1 MTSENAQHSWPHLVV
16 RASARTWVRRLVVL
30 GAVVGLGTAALLTDV
45 VASGIPTAIAG
56 ALVLVAFAGVVAC
69 LAAITARWRTSVRS
83 DGENL
88 VLRDPLGARVVPMR
102 PELGFVRWLDGRT
115 HQPVLW
121 LVDRESL
128 VAPLSPLLSPLQ
140 LEGFAQAL
148 GLAVTDLD
156 GPPSRR
162 GTADPPTPSVH

>member
-1 MTSENAQHSWPHLVV
+1 MTGEHEQQAWPQLVV
-16 RASARTWVRRLVVL
+16 RATARVWVRRLVVL
-30 GAVVGLGTAALLTDV
+30 GAVVGVGTAALITDA

-56 ALVLVAFAGVVAC
+56 AAVLLAFAGVVGC
-69 LAAITARWRTSVRS
+69 LAAITVRWRTSVRS

-88 VLRDPLGARVVPMR
+88 VLRDPLGARVVPLR
-102 PELGFVRWLDGRT
+102 SELGFVRWLDART
-115 HQPVLW
+115 REPVLW
-121 LVDRESL
+121 LAERGSL

-148 GLAVTDLD
+148 GLAVTDVD

>member
-1 MTSENAQHSWPHLVV
+1 MTAEHEQQPWPQLVV
-16 RASARTWVRRLVVL
+16 RASARRWVRLLVVL
-30 GAVVGLGTAALLTDV
+30 GAVVGLGTAALITDV

-56 ALVLVAFAGVVAC
+56 AVVLVAFAGVVVC
-69 LAAITARWRTSVRS
+69 LAAVTVRWRTSVRS
-83 DGENL
+83 DGESL
-88 VLRDPLGARVVPMR
+88 VLRDPLGARVVPLR
-102 PELGFVRWLDGRT
+102 VELGFVRWLDART

-121 LVDRESL
+121 LAERGAL

-148 GLAVTDLD
+148 GITVSDVD